1 VSLNH
6 SAHSRE
12 SGNPGAESGAKELG
26 PRLPSGRLRPSSTGY
41 GDERD
46 WEGTQSQLVSPST
59 RKLALD
65 PLWLALPGGVFLAL
79 FLIAPTA
86 NMLSLSLI
94 DKSGALTH
102 AAFVRIVGSGP
113 YLAVLATTFSV
124 ACWTTLLCVGLG
136 YPLAYWLARKPPRQQ
151 RIAALF
157 ILLPFWT
164 SALIKNFSWLVLL
177 GRNGIVAKTMAS
189 LGLTGGDHLLFNRAT
204 VVFAMTHTLLPLAVV
219 TMLPVM
225 NQIDRRLPLAALT
238 LGANATRAFW
248 QVFFQLSMR
257 GVASAGLL
265 VLVASLGFF
274 ITPGLVGG
282 PRDTMIGQLI
292 ILQINELQNWQ
303 LGSALATILL
313 VSAIATCI
321 AYDRIFGL
329 SSLSGAGA
337 RRARPDGLARRFGLA
352 AARGA
357 GRLFGAI
364 EEAWKRNIRGL
375 RGGALLSVYAWIVI
389 AALLVPVFAFVPMA
403 FTASTFL
410 SFPPQGLSLR
420 WFEQF
425 FASQLWLGAMIR
437 SFGIGFATAAITLT
451 VGALAA
457 LGVAR
462 TRGRL
467 GGAAFLLFLAP
478 MMVPSIVIAI
488 GLFFVFAKL
497 SLVATDL
504 GIIIGH
510 TVIAM
515 PIVFVILLA
524 TFKGHD
530 WGLDAAAATLGA
542 GRAQVLRLVTLP
554 LVSGGL
560 AVGFVTG
567 FLQSFEELTVALFVG
582 GGLKTTLPKQMWDGI
597 LLQVNPIIA
606 AASVVVLVVVI
617 TLFAIVEVI
626 RARRT
631 VG

>member
-1 VSLNH
+1 MQRDAAEVSGRNNLASPATVSL
-6 SAHSRE
+6 A
-12 SGNPGAESGAKELG
+12 
-26 PRLPSGRLRPSSTGY
+26 PRSKLR
-41 GDERD
+41 
-46 WEGTQSQLVSPST
+46 
-59 RKLALD
+59 LD
-65 PLWLALPGGVFLAL
+65 PLWLALPGVVFLVL
-79 FLIAPTA
+79 FLIGPTA
-86 NMLSLSLI
+86 QMLSLSLI
-94 DKSGALTH
+94 DKNTGALTL
-102 AAFVRIVGSGP
+102 AAFVRIISGGP
-113 YLAVLATTFSV
+113 YLAVLSTTFSV
-124 ACWTTLLCVGLG
+124 ALWTAVLCVGLG
-136 YPLAYWLARKPPRQQ
+136 YPVAYWLCGKPARQQ

-177 GRNGIVAKTMAS
+177 GRNGIVGKMMTS
-189 LGLTGGDHLLFNRAT
+189 VGLSGGDQLLFNRAT

-225 NQIDRRLPLAALT
+225 NQIDRRLPLAAMT
-238 LGANATRAFW
+238 LGANSARAFW

-257 GVASAGLL
+257 GVAAAGLL
-265 VLVASLGFF
+265 ILVAGLGFF
-274 ITPGLVGG
+274 ITPALVGG

-303 LGSALATILL
+303 VGSALATILL
-313 VSAIATCI
+313 ISAIATCI

-329 SSLSGAGA
+329 SSLSGGGRRQARSNGLV
-337 RRARPDGLARRFGLA
+337 RRAGLASVRLVGLV
-352 AARGA
+352 
-357 GRLFGAI
+357 FGAI
-364 EEAWKRNIRGL
+364 EEVWARNIRGL
-375 RGGALLSVYAWIVI
+375 RGGVLLSLYAWIVI
-389 AALLVPVFAFVPMA
+389 AALLIPVIAFVPMA
-403 FTASTFL
+403 FSASTFL
-410 SFPPQGLSLR
+410 TLPPQGLSLR

-425 FASQLWLGAMIR
+425 ATSPLWLGAMIR
-437 SFGIGFATAAITLT
+437 SFGIGFATGVITLV
-451 VGALAA
+451 VGSLAA

-478 MMVPSIVIAI
+478 MMIPSIVIAI
-488 GLFFVFAKL
+488 GLFFVFARL

-530 WGLDAAAATLGA
+530 WNLDAAATTLGA

-606 AASVVVLVVVI
+606 AASVVVLCVVI
-617 TLFAIVEVI
+617 LMFATVEYI
-626 RARRT
+626 RVRRT
-631 VG
+631 AG